1 MRSSVPAIVTTIL
14 FTMPVVGVSLP
25 QQAAGFGSTGSV
37 SVATGARDLHPAF
50 VLSPKRIETAIQ
62 RGQRMAKEGKTA
74 EDIAKINAQ
83 LPRGVKGEKGR
94 SHESR
99 VTCRSLDAGEYLA
112 RAYRAAAAY
121 EPLKVDEDVRRNG
134 TFLTAVEFE
143 VSLVSMPRA
152 KGADKGDV
160 DVEKFVLTDDRGR
173 IIQPAEAVTT
183 SPVYQG
189 TVTYSGVT
197 AVSETVDATTVALA
211 TTTDVKTEDGKTTS
225 VTTTGESTTTQVR
238 TEYKP
243 WSADYP
249 YYSAKYTV
257 RFPLFDADGR
267 PLVTRETKAI
277 TLHIITGTGERIA
290 EYKLS
295 PSKE

>member
-1 MRSSVPAIVTTIL
+1 
-14 FTMPVVGVSLP
+14 MPGV
-25 QQAAGFGSTGSV
+25 
-37 SVATGARDLHPAF
+37 RDLHPAF
-50 VLSPKRIETAIQ
+50 ILSPKRIESAIR
-62 RGQRMAKEGKTA
+62 RGQRMAKEGKTE

-83 LPRGVKGEKGR
+83 LPRGIKGEKGR

-99 VTCRSLDAGEYLA
+99 VTCRSLDAAEWVA
-112 RAYRAAAAY
+112 RSYRAAAAY
-121 EPLKVDEDVRRNG
+121 EPLKVDDKILRDG

-143 VSLVSMPRA
+143 VSLVSMPRGQWA
-152 KGADKGDV
+152 AQGDV
-160 DVEKFVLTDDRGR
+160 AVEKFVLTDDRGR

-189 TVTYSGVT
+189 TVTHSSVT

-225 VTTTGESTTTQVR
+225 VTTTGESTSTQVR
-238 TEYKP
+238 TEYRP

-257 RFPLFDADGR
+257 RFPLFDTVGR
-267 PLVTRETKAI
+267 PLVTRETKTI

-290 EYKLS
+290 AYKLA
-295 PSKE
+295 PPKE